1 MCPYEAFWPC
11 FNILGVNF
19 LVNLGFNQVL
29 SSYLLW
35 ILKIA
40 YITSVR
46 DLVKTASNKSKYF
59 HDKLLFLK
67 MVQMIQ
73 MILFTKQKQTH
84 RASIYGCQGQRTRGR
99 DREVGIDMYK
109 LLYLKR
115 IISKVLLY
123 STGNSSQR
131 YSPDGRG
138 VWGRMDTCLS
148 GWDPILST
156 WNYPISSAILQY
168 KIKHFKNDKNKEG
181 SGGTLIQQ
189 SIWILKY
196 SKKDKTQSK

>member
-1 MCPYEAFWPC
+1 M
-11 FNILGVNF
+11 GVNF

-84 RASIYGCQGQRTRGR
+84 RLRASTYGCQGQRMRGR

-115 IISKVLLY
+115 IINTVLLY
-123 STGNSSQR
+123 STGNSSQCYVAVR
-131 YSPDGRG
+131 
-138 VWGRMDTCLS
+138 T
-148 GWDPILST
+148 
-156 WNYPISSAILQY
+156 
-168 KIKHFKNDKNKEG
+168 
-181 SGGTLIQQ
+181 GGEFGGE
-189 SIWILKY
+189 
-196 SKKDKTQSK
+196 

>member
-1 MCPYEAFWPC
+1 MCPYEAFWPS

-84 RASIYGCQGQRTRGR
+84 RLRASTYGCQGQRMRGR

-115 IISKVLLY
+115 IINTVLLY
-123 STGNSSQR
+123 STGNSSQCYVAVR
-131 YSPDGRG
+131 
-138 VWGRMDTCLS
+138 T
-148 GWDPILST
+148 
-156 WNYPISSAILQY
+156 
-168 KIKHFKNDKNKEG
+168 
-181 SGGTLIQQ
+181 GGEFGGE
-189 SIWILKY
+189 
-196 SKKDKTQSK
+196 